1 MSWESTQTYYQL
13 INQGVRDKLGG
24 LHSANLILNSLDFA
38 EIEQLQARGDWE
50 AAAAL
55 LTRAG
60 LQVQR
65 AGADFL
71 LICTNTMHKV
81 ADALESVLDIPLL
94 HIADAT
100 ATQLKAKG
108 IERVG
113 LLGTAFTMEQAFYRQ
128 RLIRRD
134 IEVVTPVALQRERVH
149 QVIYEELCQGRILD
163 ASRAEYLQ
171 VIDDLAE
178 QGAQAVVLGC
188 TEIGLL
194 VKQADTSVP
203 LFDTTEIHAA
213 SAVDWALSTH

>member
-38 EIEQLQARGDWE
+38 QVEQLQAQDDWE

-55 LTRAG
+55 LTKAG
-60 LQVQR
+60 LQVQH

-81 ADALESVLDIPLL
+81 ADALEAVLDIPLL

-100 ATQLKAKG
+100 ATRLKAEG
-108 IERVG
+108 IDRVG

-134 IEVVTPVALQRERVH
+134 IEVITPSAPERERVH
-149 QVIYEELCQGRILD
+149 RVIYEELCKGLILD
-163 ASRAEYLQ
+163 TSRDDYLR
-171 VIDDLAE
+171 VIEALAL

-194 VKQADTSVP
+194 VKQTDTPVR

-213 SAVDWALSTH
+213 SAVDWALTTR

>member
-38 EIEQLQARGDWE
+38 KIEQLQVRGDWE

-55 LTRAG
+55 LCRAG
-60 LQVQR
+60 VQVQR

-100 ATQLKAKG
+100 ATQLKARG

-134 IEVVTPVALQRERVH
+134 IEVLTPALPQRERVH

-163 ASRAEYLQ
+163 SSRQAYLQ
-171 VIDDLAE
+171 IIANLAE

-194 VKQADTSVP
+194 VKQTDTSVP

-213 SAVDWALSTH
+213 SAVDWALSTR